1 MMYHFTSISHGF
13 YMILQHLRSV
23 PRKKHPMK
31 AMVPLLH
38 RARAP
43 SWPTGSLPV
52 LPKWFQSCA
61 LQTGRS
67 CTAKTPPT
75 ISNQIWSNTLV
86 NFIEL
91 LTTKVTKGSR
101 IIKNTSSCLL
111 VLQKTS
117 RDYRFS
123 AIERSLIIE
132 RSIVE
137 ISLIGRIGIRGKYDG
152 DKCDRSKCDRDKLGR
167 DKMR

>member
-1 MMYHFTSISHGF
+1 
-13 YMILQHLRSV
+13 MILQHLRSV
-23 PRKKHPMK
+23 PIKKHPMK

>member
-23 PRKKHPMK
+23 PIKRMSMRTVSKKHPMR

-43 SWPTGSLPV
+43 SWPTGSLPM
-52 LPKWFQSCA
+52 LPNSFQSCA
-61 LQTGRS
+61 LQRGRS
-67 CTAKTPPT
+67 CTATTPPS
-75 ISNQIWSNTLV
+75 ISSQIWSNTLG

-91 LTTKVTKGSR
+91 LTTKRSR

-117 RDYRFS
+117 RDY
-123 AIERSLIIE
+123 
-132 RSIVE
+132 
-137 ISLIGRIGIRGKYDG
+137 K
-152 DKCDRSKCDRDKLGR
+152 DKCDREKFDNREKHRRDKLDR
-167 DKMR
+167 ENWDKGQVWWR